1 VLATPAVYRR
11 NPDGTPDRS
20 LTPITPDIHDITAA

>member
-1 VLATPAVYRR
+1 MAARR

-20 LTPITPDIHDITAA
+20 LAGITVDIGDITIA